1 MSDTISYW
9 TRTVTDAASVAQ
21 DGAEAVAA
29 ARSGNGRL
37 ATLILPADTAWGEG
51 APAKTGTVSAL
62 ERPSEEDI
70 SAAVKALKAPNTA
83 LLIGGEAAYGEGL
96 RRAGGIA
103 EKASARLIAP
113 LFVSRL
119 ERGVGTPLVEQLPYA
134 GDLAGDMLRG
144 LETIVCIGAKPP
156 VNFFAYPGKLSLPTD
171 PACDVVELC
180 MPDMDARYTL
190 DAIADALGST
200 QPTGLRELA
209 LPDAP
214 ADGPL
219 SAESACT
226 VISRWIPDGAIVVNE
241 AITSGRTFAA
251 QSVGARRHDLLN
263 GAMGGA
269 IGGGLPVALGAA
281 IACPDRPV
289 LALIG
294 DGSAMYTLQVLWTMA
309 RERLNV
315 TAVIFANR
323 TYNILH
329 QELAAMGA
337 GAPGR
342 NAQRMFDLTDPS
354 LDWVKLAEGHGVRA
368 TRVETVRSLEKA
380 LDETANISGPSLIEV
395 VL

>member
-1 MSDTISYW
+1 M
-9 TRTVTDAASVAQ
+9 
-21 DGAEAVAA
+21 AA